1 MDAFR
6 EHLEHHRRHMLACLV
21 ASLVLAVGIVLSIPA
36 VAIVGG
42 VACAAGYVSMI
53 GMMVHAGPSH

>member
-21 ASLVLAVGIVLSIPA
+21 AGLVLAVGIVLSIPA

-42 VACAAGYVSMI
+42 VACAAGCVSMI